1 MDVAGECGDD
11 DALFA
16 PGELPDEGLAHGALA
31 HGIARALHVGG
42 VRQQGQDSLL
52 AQSAEPGQVDDLP
65 VDGGGVD
72 LEVAG
77 VDHGAHAG
85 VDGEGHGVGDGV
97 VHMDELHLELS
108 GLHRLPGLHGHQLRA
123 VQQAV
128 LLELQPDQPGGE
140 AGAVNGQVDLLEDIG
155 DGPDVVLVAV
165 GDEQAPQTG
174 LVLHQI
180 RHVRYHAVDAVH
192 IVAGE
197 GHAAVHHDDLAAVL
211 IGGHVLADL
220 VETAQGDDFQFFCHI
235 FR

>member
-1 MDVAGECGDD
+1 MTS
-11 DALFA
+11 
-16 PGELPDEGLAHGALA
+16 PSM
-31 HGIARALHVGG
+31 G
-42 VRQQGQDSLL
+42 VESILKSPVWTTVPMRVWM
-52 AQSAEPGQVDDLP
+52 AKATESAMEWFTW
-65 VDGGGVD
+65 
-72 LEVAG
+72 
-77 VDHGAHAG
+77 
-85 VDGEGHGVGDGV
+85 
-97 VHMDELHLELS
+97 MNS

-197 GHAAVHHDDLAAVL
+197 GHAAVHHD
-211 IGGHVLADL
+211 HVLAILQDGDIFTDF